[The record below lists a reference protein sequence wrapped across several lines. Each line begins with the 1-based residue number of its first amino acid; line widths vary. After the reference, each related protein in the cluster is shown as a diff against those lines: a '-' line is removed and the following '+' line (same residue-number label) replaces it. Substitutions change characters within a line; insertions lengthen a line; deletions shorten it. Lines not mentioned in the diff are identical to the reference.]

1 MRDSSIFEEKKN
13 GMLRRILSFLFLLL
27 FPLLIRAQ
35 AADEVS
41 LRSPY
46 DAVYTHL
53 KYLQPESYE
62 PGLAARVFPLG
73 DEEKARTL
81 AVKLKQIYDGKGL
94 FVRMEEIPRE
104 PDYMDSSV
112 MQHRYVLFPEL
123 LPQVYLVKTGDKWVY
138 SSETMAAIPEL
149 HRQVYPFGSDLL
161 VNLLPGIGQKKF
173 LGLFLWQY
181 LGLLIFAV
189 AVLLLHWLFTRLIR
203 LIIHRVELR
212 FSSLQSSARILQKI
226 ARPLSWLLITLL
238 IVPFL
243 PMLQLPIGINR
254 YLVMFIRALTPFFAT
269 LALYRGVDLL
279 SYYLMQVAGKTENK
293 LDDQLVPLVSKA
305 LKLLVVLIGVLYI
318 LQNLNFNITTLLAG
332 ISIGGIALALAAQ
345 DTLKNFFGSVM
356 IFLDKP
362 FQIGDRISFN
372 GVDGMVEEVGFRS
385 TRVRTFANS
394 LVYVPNGKLADMVID
409 NYGLRK
415 YRRFNPTIGITY
427 DTPPALIKKFVEGL
441 DQIIAKHPATRK
453 DSWEVRFNAM
463 SDSSLNI
470 LFYTFFD
477 VPDWTSELKARE
489 EILMA
494 IVELAEELGVR
505 FAFPTSTIHVE
516 ELPGAG
522 SLSPQYDTDEE
533 ILNKKVAA
541 FLSTY
546 KSKVEGGS

>member
-1 MRDSSIFEEKKN
+1 
-13 GMLRRILSFLFLLL
+13 MLRRIFPLSFFLLFSFFL
-27 FPLLIRAQ
+27 QAQ
-35 AADEVS
+35 SEGELG

-53 KYLQPESYE
+53 KYLQADSYHPE
-62 PGLAARVFPLG
+62 LAARVFPVG
-73 DEEKARTL
+73 NEEEARSL
-81 AVKLKQIYDGKGL
+81 AIKLKQIYDGKGL
-94 FVRMEEIPRE
+94 FVRMEEIPRD
-104 PDYMDSSV
+104 PNYMDSSI
-112 MQHRYVLFPEL
+112 MQHRFVLFPEQ
-123 LPQVYLVKTGDKWVY
+123 LPQVYLVKSGDQWVY
-138 SSETMAAIPEL
+138 SSETIAAIPRL
-149 HRQVYPFGSDLL
+149 HKQVYPFGSDLL
-161 VNLLPGIGQKKF
+161 VNLLPGIGQNKF

-181 LGLLIFAV
+181 LGLLIFIV
-189 AVLLLHWLFTRLIR
+189 ALFLFHWLFTHFIR
-203 LIIHRVELR
+203 WGIHRVEMR
-212 FSSLQSSARILQKI
+212 FSSMQSSARMLQKI

-238 IVPFL
+238 IIPFL

-254 YLVMFIRALTPFFAT
+254 YLVLFIRALTPFFAT

-279 SYYLMQVAGKTENK
+279 SYYLMQAAEKTENK

-305 LKLLVVLIGVLYI
+305 LKLLVVIFGVLYI

-362 FQIGDRISFN
+362 FQIGDQISFN
-372 GVDGMVEEVGFRS
+372 GVDGTVEEVGFRS

-394 LVYVPNGKLADMVID
+394 LVYVPNGNLADMVID

-441 DQIIAKHPATRK
+441 DQIIANHPATRK
-453 DSWEVRFNAM
+453 DAWEVRLNAM

-470 LFYTFFD
+470 LFYTFFQ
-477 VPDWTSELKARE
+477 VPDWSSELKARE
-489 EILMA
+489 ELLMA

-541 FLSTY
+541 FISNY
-546 KSKVEGGS
+546 KSKVGGGS

>member
-1 MRDSSIFEEKKN
+1 MF
-13 GMLRRILSFLFLLL
+13 RRIFSLSFLLL
-27 FPLLIRAQ
+27 FSFFLQAQ
-35 AADEVS
+35 TEEELG

-53 KYLQPESYE
+53 KYLQVDSYH
-62 PGLAARVFPLG
+62 PKLAARVFPVG
-73 DEEKARTL
+73 NEEEARSL
-81 AVKLKQIYDGKGL
+81 AIKLKQIYDGKGL
-94 FVRMEEIPRE
+94 FVRMEEIPRD
-104 PDYMDSSV
+104 PNYMDSSV
-112 MQHRYVLFPEL
+112 MQHRFVLFPEQ
-123 LPQVYLVKTGDKWVY
+123 LPQVYLVKSGDQWVY
-138 SSETMAAIPEL
+138 SSETIAAIPGL
-149 HRQVYPFGSDLL
+149 HKQVYPFGSDLL
-161 VNLLPGIGQKKF
+161 VNLLPGIGQNKF

-181 LGLLIFAV
+181 LGLLIFIV
-189 AVLLLHWLFTRLIR
+189 AIILFHWLFSHFIR
-203 LIIHRVELR
+203 WGIHRVEMR
-212 FSSLQSSARILQKI
+212 FSSLQSSARLLQKI
-226 ARPLSWLLITLL
+226 ARPLSWLIITLL

-279 SYYLMQVAGKTENK
+279 SYYLMQAAEKTENK

-305 LKLLVVLIGVLYI
+305 LKLLVVIFGVLYI

-362 FQIGDRISFN
+362 FQIGDRITFN
-372 GVDGMVEEVGFRS
+372 GVDGTVEEVGFRS

-394 LVYVPNGKLADMVID
+394 LVYVPNGNLADMVID

-415 YRRFNPTIGITY
+415 YRRFNPTIGVTY

-441 DQIIAKHPATRK
+441 NQIVANHPATRK
-453 DSWEVRFNAM
+453 DNWEVRLNAM

-470 LFYTFFD
+470 LFYTFFE
-477 VPDWTSELKARE
+477 VPDWSSELKARE
-489 EILMA
+489 ELLMA
-494 IVELAEELGVR
+494 IVELAEELVVR
-505 FAFPTSTIHVE
+505 FAFPTSTIHIE

-533 ILNKKVAA
+533 QLNKKVAA
-541 FLSTY
+541 FISTY
-546 KSKVEGGS
+546 KSKIGGDS